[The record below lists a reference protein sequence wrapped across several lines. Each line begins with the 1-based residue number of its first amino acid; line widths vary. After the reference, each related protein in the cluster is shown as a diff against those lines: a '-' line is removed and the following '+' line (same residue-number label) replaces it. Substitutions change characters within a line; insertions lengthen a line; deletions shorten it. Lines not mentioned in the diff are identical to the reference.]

1 MKFYYSPGAC
11 SLGIHVILEEIG
23 KPYEGVVVSLKEQAQ
38 MKPEFLAVN
47 PKHKVPTLQRDDGS
61 VVTEWPAIA
70 LWLAGSN
77 PEKALWP
84 AELEAQVRTLELVD
98 YVCGTVHPQAFS
110 RIFGPAR
117 FAPSEADH
125 PKVLETG
132 KANAVKYFD
141 TLEKGWRGGDWAV
154 PGGYSIADAALF
166 FVEYWWAKRVG
177 ETLPPKLAAHL
188 ERMLARPAVK
198 RALEAEGLP
207 A

>member
-1 MKFYYSPGAC
+1 M
-11 SLGIHVILEEIG
+11 
-23 KPYEGVVVSLKEQAQ
+23 
-38 MKPEFLAVN
+38 
-47 PKHKVPTLQRDDGS
+47 
-61 VVTEWPAIA
+61 
-70 LWLAGSN
+70 
-77 PEKALWP
+77 
-84 AELEAQVRTLELVD
+84 D

-141 TLEKGWRGGDWAV
+141 TLEKGWKGGDWAV

-198 RALEAEGLP
+198 RALEAE
-207 A
+207 